1 MAPSYRSR
9 LIAEF
14 IGTFFFFFLGFS
26 GIAASVDLPGS
37 ISSAGVAAGFG
48 LGLALAIFAF
58 GHISGGHYNPAVT
71 LGLAI
76 GRQFPAKE
84 VLGYWL
90 AQFIGGVCAAGLAAS
105 LHSEKVQNA
114 LGSSPGDTPVGKA
127 FVIEAVGTFL
137 FVMLISAVATDK
149 RAPWYGDPGADRD
162 RRVHLHRGPH
172 DGTVHQRLVQPGA
185 LAGARGLRRRHRSV
199 DLRRR
204 PRSSAASSAG
214 SPTGLCG
221 GNPATRSGTGPRLP
235 PRAAA
240 TATISAPAGP
250 HASSWARVGVEL
262 TRPHAVIGASW
273 VIVAP

>member
-114 LGSSPGDTPVGKA
+114 LGSSPGDTPAGKA
-127 FVIEAVGTFL
+127 FIIEAVGTFL

-149 RAPWYGDPGADRD
+149 RAPWYGILAPIAIGGFIFTAA
-162 RRVHLHRGPH
+162 LTMGPFTS
-172 DGTVHQRLVQPGA
+172 GSFNPV
-185 LAGARGLRRRHRSV
+185 RS
-199 DLRRR
+199 L
-204 PRSSAASSAG
+204 
-214 SPTGLCG
+214 
-221 GNPATRSGTGPRLP
+221 
-235 PRAAA
+235 
-240 TATISAPAGP
+240 APA
-250 HASSWARVGVEL
+250 VF
-262 TRPHAVIGASW
+262 GAGTDLW
-273 VIVAP
+273 IFIVAPLVGGIVGGIAYWALRRESGDA

>member
-1 MAPSYRSR
+1 MAPSYPSR

-105 LHSEKVQNA
+105 LHSETVQNA

-149 RAPWYGDPGADRD
+149 RAPWYGILAPIAIGGFIFTAA
-162 RRVHLHRGPH
+162 LTMGPFTS
-172 DGTVHQRLVQPGA
+172 GSFNPV
-185 LAGARGLRRRHRSV
+185 RS
-199 DLRRR
+199 L
-204 PRSSAASSAG
+204 
-214 SPTGLCG
+214 
-221 GNPATRSGTGPRLP
+221 
-235 PRAAA
+235 
-240 TATISAPAGP
+240 APA
-250 HASSWARVGVEL
+250 VF
-262 TRPHAVIGASW
+262 GAGTDLW
-273 VIVAP
+273 IFIVAPLVGGIVGGIAYWALRRESGDA